1 MQKLVNCR
9 LHYKL
14 RLTWC
19 MIKRYVGL
27 CFLFCCILFK
37 PAMAQR
43 PLVTEANRLQ
53 LNGIAVNANSIFL
66 QGQQRALTL
75 APNRGWAITRQM
87 PNGGVVSLQGI
98 DSLGFP
104 VYLVTHNNTTAAATT
119 GTNQVQP
126 GGSLGLNLS
135 GSSAFLNNKW
145 AIWDGGRLFST
156 HQEFAGKTIT
166 FGDNAS
172 VIDHATHVAGTLMAK
187 GIYAP
192 SRGMAFNANTLSSF
206 DFNNDV
212 AEMSAA
218 APNLLLSNHSYGEV
232 AGWSYNSTDL
242 RWEWSGLPG
251 DNVDYKFGFYGTRTR
266 DFDQIAYNAPY
277 YLIVESAGNS
287 RNSNGPAVGQ
297 AYYGYSSA
305 TNQSFVNK
313 GPRPA
318 TISSNNGYDIISVT
332 ANAKNILTIGAV
344 NPLPFGPTSSSDIS
358 IASFSSWGPTDDG
371 RIKPDLVGDGVNM
384 LSTSSNGTA
393 SYSPLS
399 GTSFAAPNVTGS
411 LLLLQEYYAQK
422 NAGNFMRAAT
432 LKGLACHTAFDA
444 GNAGPDYIY
453 GWGLLNMPKAAQAI
467 TDNGVKSRISEQT
480 LTQGQQQTFTVT
492 ASGNGELMATISWTD
507 VQGTPTADGT
517 VNSRTPKLVNDLDIR
532 ITDGATTFRPWVLDP
547 LQPALTATTGD
558 NIRDNIEQI
567 YIPGALPG
575 KTYTIT
581 VSHKGTLQG
590 SQPYSVI
597 ITGIGGTAYCAS
609 APVSSADSRVNQLTL
624 SNVNYTAGTG
634 CTSYTDNTGLTVQLE
649 RGKTYPLNL
658 TLGTCGNNFNKAA
671 KVFIDWNGNGVF
683 ETSEL
688 AATTSIINGTAT
700 FNGTIVVPGTVV
712 AGNYSIMRVVLS
724 ETNDASSVQACGSYA
739 KGETQDYRVQF
750 LQTATDAGITAIV
763 NPETSGTCSGTTLVT
778 VKIKNFGSM
787 PASNIPVTVT
797 VKTADNV
804 TTTFNE
810 TYPGTLA
817 PLADDN
823 FTLNSTFN
831 AVPGTSYTI
840 TATTGLPNDII
851 LANNSASVITQTL
864 VSPPP
869 TNVSAVYCA
878 DTKKYLLTGAGNGQ
892 LFWYLNANDAIP
904 FAYGQ
909 NLTTSQAPVNGTYYA
924 GLNDFKASV
933 GPATK
938 NVFSGGGY
946 NQFTPSVF
954 VTTAV
959 PAVIQ
964 SARLYIGNSGL
975 ITFNVSNSDGQIV
988 STKTINAT
996 ATRSNPAPGELAND
1010 PNDQGRVYNL
1020 NLTLP
1025 VAGKYT
1031 ISIVFDGNA
1040 TLFRN
1045 NSGVTGYPFKAGDIF
1060 NITGN
1065 DATPASGAD
1074 TEYYKSFYYYFYDM
1088 RVQSTGC
1095 ASDQRVAVALSKPV
1109 ITQTSTTTLS
1119 SSAAAG
1125 NQWYLD
1131 GKLIEG
1137 ATGQTYNPVQSGS
1150 YTLSV
1155 LLTSGCTLL
1164 SDSFAFALKALN
1176 PDKSTEIG
1184 LATFPVPASKFLN
1197 VLFESKTPEQLTL
1210 QLINSAGKIVYTQS
1224 KTIAAGSFSTS
1235 IDVSHQSPGTY
1246 TVRVM
1251 LGQKSYSHKVIIIP

>member
-1 MQKLVNCR
+1 
-9 LHYKL
+9 
-14 RLTWC
+14 
-19 MIKRYVGL
+19 MIKRYLGFYI
-27 CFLFCCILFK
+27 FLFCVLTK

-43 PLVTEANRLQ
+43 PLVTDANRQQ
-53 LNGIAVNANSIFL
+53 LNIINVNANSEFL
-66 QGQQRALTL
+66 QGRQRALAL
-75 APNRGWAITRQM
+75 APNRGWAIRRQI
-87 PNGGVVSLQGI
+87 PNGGILSLQGI

-104 VYLVTHNNTTAAATT
+104 VYLVTHNNTIAAATT

-126 GGSLGLNLS
+126 GGSSGLNLS
-135 GSSAFLNNKW
+135 GSSSFLNNKW
-145 AIWDGGRLFST
+145 AMWDGGRVFST

-166 FGDNAS
+166 FGDNSS

-192 SRGMAFNANTLSSF
+192 SRGMAFGANTISSYDF
-206 DFNNDV
+206 DNDV

-218 APNLLLSNHSYGEV
+218 APNLLVSNHSYGEV
-232 AGWSYNSTDL
+232 AGWNYNPTEL

-266 DFDQIAYNAPY
+266 DFDRIAYNAPY
-277 YLIVESAGNS
+277 YLIVESSGNS
-287 RNSNGPAVGQ
+287 RDSNGPAVGQ
-297 AYYGYSSA
+297 TYYGYSSP

-318 TISSNNGYDIISVT
+318 SISSNNGYDIISVT

-358 IASFSSWGPTDDG
+358 IAGFSSWGPTDDG
-371 RIKPDLVGDGVNM
+371 RIKPDLVGDGVNV
-384 LSTSSNGTA
+384 LSTSSNGVA

-411 LLLLQEYYAQK
+411 LYLLQEYYAQK

-444 GNAGPDYIY
+444 GNPGPDYIY

-467 TDNGVKSRISEQT
+467 TDHGVKSNISEQI

-492 ASGNGELMATISWTD
+492 ASGNGVLMATISWTD
-507 VQGTPTADGT
+507 VQGTPTAEGT
-517 VNSRTPKLVNDLDIR
+517 INSRAPKLVNDLDIR
-532 ITDGATTFRPWVLDP
+532 ITDGSTTFRAWVLDP
-547 LQPALTATTGD
+547 LQPGLAATTGD
-558 NIRDNIEQI
+558 NIRDNIEQV
-567 YIPGALPG
+567 YIPGAQPG
-575 KTYTIT
+575 KMYTIT
-581 VSHKGTLQG
+581 VSHKGTLSSG
-590 SQPYSVI
+590 SQPYSI
-597 ITGIGGTAYCAS
+597 IVTGIGGTAYCAS
-609 APVSSADSRVNQLTL
+609 APASSADSRVNQLTL
-624 SNVNYTAGTG
+624 SNINYTATAG
-634 CTSYTDNTGLTVQLE
+634 CTSYTDNTGLTIQLE
-649 RGKTYPLNL
+649 RGKAYPLNL
-658 TLGTCGNNFNKAA
+658 TLGTCGGNFNKAA
-671 KVFIDWNGNGVF
+671 KVFIDWNGNGIF
-683 ETSEL
+683 EADEL
-688 AATTSIINGTAT
+688 AATTNIINGTAT
-700 FNGTIVVPGTVV
+700 FNGTITVPGTVV
-712 AGNYSIMRVVLS
+712 AGNYSLMRVVLA
-724 ETNDASSVQACGSYA
+724 ETNDASSIQACGSYA

-750 LQTATDAGITAIV
+750 LQTAIDAGITAVV
-763 NPETSGTCSGTTLVT
+763 NPEASGTCIGTTLVT
-778 VKIKNFGSM
+778 VKIKNFGGL

-797 VKTADNV
+797 IKTADNV

-817 PLADDN
+817 PSAEDN
-823 FTLNSTFN
+823 FTLNTTFN
-831 AVPGTSYTI
+831 VVPGTTYTI
-840 TATTGLPNDII
+840 TATTALANDII
-851 LANNSASVITQTL
+851 LVNNSSAVVTQAL
-864 VSPPP
+864 ASPPP
-869 TNVSAVYCA
+869 TSLSAVYCI

-909 NLTTSQAPVNGTYYA
+909 NVTTTQVPVNNTYYA
-924 GLNDFKASV
+924 GLNDFKAAV

-938 NVFSGGGY
+938 NVFSAGGY

-959 PAVIQ
+959 PVVIQ

-975 ITFNVSNSDGQIV
+975 ITFNVSNSNGQIV
-988 STKTINAT
+988 STKTINAI

-1025 VAGKYT
+1025 AAGKYT
-1031 ISIVFDGNA
+1031 ISVVYEGNA

-1045 NSGVTGYPFKAGDIF
+1045 NGGVTGYPFKAGEIF

-1065 DATPASGAD
+1065 DATPTSGTDA
-1074 TEYYKSFYYYFYDM
+1074 EFYKNFYYYFYDM

-1095 ASDQRVAVALSKPV
+1095 ASDQRVAVTLSKPA
-1109 ITQTSTTTLS
+1109 ITQSSTTTLS
-1119 SSAAAG
+1119 SSAASG

-1137 ATGQTYNPVQSGS
+1137 ATEQTYNPLQSGN
-1150 YTLSV
+1150 YTVSV
-1155 LLTSGCTLL
+1155 LLASGCTIL
-1164 SDSFAFALKALN
+1164 SDNFAFALKALN
-1176 PDKSTEIG
+1176 PDKNTEIG

-1197 VLFESKTPEQLTL
+1197 VLFESKTPEQLNL
-1210 QLINSAGKIVYTQS
+1210 YLINSAGKIVYTES
-1224 KTIAAGSFSTS
+1224 KSVAAGNFSTS
-1235 IDVSHQSPGTY
+1235 IDVSHQAAGTY
-1246 TVRVM
+1246 TVRVV
-1251 LGQKSYSHKVIIIP
+1251 LGQKDYSHKVIIIP